1 MPKLNR
7 AARIATAATFAVAIT
22 LGTSACTF
30 ATLDGVTPGAGSN
43 VKGNGVS
50 VMNVVLVG
58 TGNQARVIAS
68 VQTPQDDTLVSI
80 SGAPSLSDGTDATP
94 YQAVQTNLSTPANT
108 LVVLDPKNYT
118 LTSPDSKPGLTADV
132 TFNFAKEG
140 AITIPGVTI
149 TGTANPD
156 YTKANIKQNEG

>member
-22 LGTSACTF
+22 LGTSACSF

-43 VKGNGVS
+43 TQAHGIE

-58 TGNQARVIAS
+58 NGNKARLIAS
-68 VQTPQDDTLVSI
+68 VQTSQDDTLVSVG
-80 SGAPSLSDGTDATP
+80 GAPKSADGSDATP
-94 YQAVQTNLSTPANT
+94 YQSVQVNLPTPAST
-108 LVVLDPKNYT
+108 LVVLDPKGYT

-132 TFNFAKEG
+132 TFTFAKEG
-140 AITIPGVTI
+140 TVTIPAVI
-149 TGTANPD
+149 TGQANPD
-156 YTKANIKQNEG
+156 YTTSHIQQTEG